1 MRLIDEVAHLGAGT
15 VIAIDTETTGLRPF
29 NGDVLRGVSV
39 AFRRGDGTLVSEYW
53 PLSHP
58 NSVNV
63 SAAAVARAINQAH
76 RHAELC
82 VYHNGKFDAKFL
94 AQIGV
99 EWPARFYDTK
109 VVSFLLDENENHSLK
124 PTAARLWP
132 DEDAAG
138 EQRHVKELMASETK
152 GACYK
157 RLRPPSWSRA
167 SRSRRR
173 TPGPGSR
180 TSASS
185 ARPGRR

>member
-1 MRLIDEVAHLGAGT
+1 VKLIDEVAHLGAGT

-29 NGDVLRGVSV
+29 NGDVIRGVSV
-39 AFRRGDGTLVSEYW
+39 AFRRDGRSSCPSTGRCPTRTASTC
-53 PLSHP
+53 
-58 NSVNV
+58 
-63 SAAAVARAINQAH
+63 RAPPWLGPSTGH
-76 RHAELC
+76 RNTALC

-138 EQRHVKELMASETK
+138 EQRHLKELMGSETK

-157 RLRPPSWSRA
+157 RLRAALVEQGIKESA
-167 SRSRRR
+167 R
-173 TPGPGSR
+173 TPGSGSR
-180 TSASS
+180 PSGSW
-185 ARPGRR
+185 ARRGRP